1 MNIYYFTYTGTSKK
15 IAEWLS
21 KKLNIR
27 PKEIKTYKLPYLIW
41 LFLSFFPY
49 LPFKATFDPP
59 SNKTIILC
67 FPKWTFNCP
76 PVTYFLKKV
85 HYEKLFLVISYKG
98 WGERLYYRLYYK
110 LACKK
115 TKEIK
120 IIFIKKKLWEAGIF
134 PEIEF

>member
-1 MNIYYFTYTGTSKK
+1 MDVYYFTYTGTSQK

-27 PKEIKTYKLPYLIW
+27 PKKIKTYKLPYLIW

-85 HYEKLFLVISYKG
+85 NYEKLFLIISYKG
-98 WGERLYYRLYYK
+98 WGEKFYYRLYYK
-110 LACKK
+110 LTCKK
-115 TKEIK
+115 TKKIK
-120 IIFIKKKLWEAGIF
+120 ILFIKKKLWNAGIY
-134 PEIEF
+134 PEIEL